1 MMLNVACELQPYS
14 LVPENQRKNLNCQVS
29 KGIIW
34 HTGEVIYVQITISN
48 LPADFWTK
56 QPHEFPTCP
65 FHTLLCYD
73 IGWLGSTVKWS
84 FLNIR
89 FSQTKGSGKTE
100 SYRNILTIHFQR
112 HQFKILTI
120 QHQGRMATCDPKK
133 KLLYPL
139 VLIKQLKDLFDTEE
153 YKFACNIVLQ
163 NKLSPEV
170 GTTRIL
176 DETSVFSSPSSNF
189 RSTCTIS
196 RVGT

>member
-29 KGIIW
+29 KGIIR
-34 HTGEVIYVQITISN
+34 HTGEVIYVQIAISN

-73 IGWLGSTVKWS
+73 ISWLGFTVKWS

-133 KLLYPL
+133 EIVIPSSFDKATQGPLWHRRVQICLQHSTSEQALTRSGHNTDLGWNKCLLL
-139 VLIKQLKDLFDTEE
+139 SQLKFQIHL
-153 YKFACNIVLQ
+153 YN
-163 NKLSPEV
+163 
-170 GTTRIL
+170 
-176 DETSVFSSPSSNF
+176 
-189 RSTCTIS
+189 
-196 RVGT
+196 